1 MRKLTP
7 FLIFLLILL
16 GAQSAWAWTARAR
29 IMILEDALKF
39 SPTRLKSLVETQS
52 AELPLLVEL
61 ANEQKRRDLKL
72 LYDEAVRTLAVY
84 KISNEK
90 KVKVLLELSVH
101 VLDATSPS
109 SAPESAQQ
117 LDKSTSSFQAE
128 WDGQDYIHDIAG
140 RLENAQNA
148 LGPFR
153 ERFDAYLER
162 RQERY
167 GAAEAA
173 GACYH
178 VAVNDLADLFSSVWR
193 DATGD
198 TAAWFTSKG
207 DRIWH
212 PPQGGILQ
220 LPKGFDPI
228 PTLGE
233 YYEGID
239 NSFVEARIR
248 RGRGVS
254 PPPSSFYIFEMPITL
269 VSSEGADRIRNW
281 KKTHR
286 PDELEP
292 NPIPE
297 MERIEEPTEVK
308 SEAPPPRRST
318 GKIHVRDLGEE
329 KAPKPRE
336 AKPDTDNK
344 EEISGAAGMETKS
357 PRKDDDVA
365 QIIKEA
371 YPQVQ
376 AAYKNY
382 LTHGDKGGKV
392 LAEFTITPDGEVK
405 DLLFSLDEVGDKKLN
420 SDLTFIFKRLVF
432 APGSRGEVRV
442 KYPLIFQKGKPQETG
457 GI

>member
-1 MRKLTP
+1 MRKLTTLLV
-7 FLIFLLILL
+7 FLICVLA
-16 GAQSAWAWTARAR
+16 AQSAWAWSAQAR

-39 SPTRLKSLVETQS
+39 SPTRLKNLVDAQS

-90 KVKVLLELSVH
+90 KVKVLLELSIH

-109 SAPESAQQ
+109 SAPQSAQQ
-117 LDKSTSSFQAE
+117 LNKSTSSFQAE
-128 WDGQDYIHDIAG
+128 WDGQDYIQNIAG
-140 RLENAQNA
+140 RLENTQKA

-167 GAAEAA
+167 GAAETV
-173 GACYH
+173 GTCYH
-178 VAVNDLADLFSSVWR
+178 VAVNDLADLFTSAWR

-198 TAAWFTSKG
+198 TAAWLTSKG

-220 LPKGFDPI
+220 LPRGFDPI

-233 YYEGID
+233 YYDEID

-254 PPPSSFYIFEMPITL
+254 PPPSSFYIFEIPITL
-269 VSSEGADRIRNW
+269 VSSEGADRIRDW

-297 MERIEEPTEVK
+297 MEKIEAPTEAK
-308 SEAPPPRRST
+308 PEAAPPRRSP
-318 GKIHVRDLGEE
+318 GKIRVRDLGEE
-329 KAPKPRE
+329 KALGPGE
-336 AKPDTDNK
+336 VKPDTDNN

-365 QIIKEA
+365 QVIQEA

-392 LAEFTITPDGEVK
+392 MAEFTITPDGEVK
-405 DLLFSLDEVGDKKLN
+405 DLLFSLDEIGDNKLN

-432 APGSRGEVRV
+432 APGSRGEVHV
-442 KYPLIFQKGKPQETG
+442 KYPLIFQKGKPKETG